1 MENPLN
7 QYNPMQ
13 TAVALLQPTVSYAQ
27 KRADA
32 DRRLALQAMITQQ
45 QQQEAEL
52 AQQRGL
58 YAQQTMAA
66 LLDQPFLEAD
76 QNRFRD
82 YLDSMRETMNKRVQE
97 DYDGDYDRYEKYGLQ
112 TDMQQMA
119 LSAVR
124 SPLYKAAQKRR
135 TDWLLFQKD
144 QQDGKI
150 DRYVSWRLKDGTTKT
165 GTVAQNYAD
174 FDNGLTE
181 DFSYNGGYKVSGKW
195 KDYFSKTYSP
205 RAGVLGRFAVD
216 QARPEEIAQ
225 AIATEEGLTGTD
237 ASQYIMRTANLLT
250 PTYYKYDPRDPYK
263 EEDLALDKLQ
273 FQETVRSNR
282 ADEANARE
290 ANRIRAMNAKTA
302 KQALG
307 GAISSYGV
315 LESANN
321 IITRAPGTDLPGAI
335 PASFFD
341 ANLTPETKTTADGKK
356 AVKTGSL
363 VGFDGQQ
370 VWTSFVPGLQARKL
384 RDGTYAYKTN
394 QLGKAYVAVPNGQ
407 GGLDFRATDL
417 TGLDYEIVGG
427 GPIYADFNNATL
439 SDARALQDQ
448 VSKTKTFL
456 PAVRV
461 RISSEQAKRARS
473 GKLFD
478 SPLNLGGDSTGGYAA
493 FGNVDTPTGKGAYT
507 YVDKDEQTGRQYYEF
522 DIVFPSQPTAAAKNA
537 LLQRERSQFTEP
549 GQTAAQQSI
558 GMMIMELNA
567 LDN

>member
-7 QYNPMQ
+7 AYNPLQ

-32 DRRLALQAMITQQ
+32 DRRLALQAMITQH
-45 QQQEAEL
+45 QQQEAEV
-52 AQQRGL
+52 AQQRAL
-58 YAQQTMAA
+58 YTQQSMAA
-66 LLDQPFLEAD
+66 LLDHPFLEAD
-76 QNRFRD
+76 QNRWRD
-82 YLDSMRETMNKRVQE
+82 YTDSMRETINKRVQE
-97 DYDGDYDRYEKYGLQ
+97 DFGGDYDRYEKYGLQ

-124 SPLYKAAQKRR
+124 SPLYKAAQQRR

-150 DRYVSWRLKDGTTKT
+150 DRYVSWKLNDGTTKT
-165 GTVAQNYAD
+165 GTVAQNYQD

-195 KDYFSKTYSP
+195 KDYFAKTYSP

-237 ASQYIMRTANLLT
+237 ALQYIQRTANMLT

-290 ANRIRAMNAKTA
+290 ANRIRAQNAKTA
-302 KQALG
+302 KQALDG
-307 GAISSYGV
+307 SISSYDV
-315 LESANN
+315 LLSNRN
-321 IITRAPGTDLPGAI
+321 IVTKKPGTDLPSAV
-335 PASFFD
+335 PASFFGYD
-341 ANLTPETKTTADGKK
+341 LKPETTKGDDGKDYI
-356 AVKTGSL
+356 KTGSL
-363 VGFDGQQ
+363 VGYDGRQ

-384 RDGTYAYKTN
+384 RDGSYAYKTN
-394 QLGKAYVAVPNGQ
+394 QIGKAYVSVPNAQ

-417 TGLDYEIVGG
+417 SGVDYEIVGG
-427 GPIYADFNNATL
+427 GPVYV
-439 SDARALQDQ
+439 DANRAGSSPAKRLTD
-448 VSKTKTFL
+448 SKTNTPDFY
-456 PAVRV
+456 PTV
-461 RISSEQAKRARS
+461 RIRLSSEQAKRARS

-478 SPLNLGGDSTGGYAA
+478 SPFNPLGADREDGLL
-493 FGNVDTPTGKGAYT
+493 GNVDTPTGKGAYT
-507 YVDKDEQTGRQYYEF
+507 YVDKDEQTGRRYYEF
-522 DIVFPSQPTAAAKNA
+522 DVVFAHQPTAAAISDNF
-537 LLQRERSQFTEP
+537 LNTLQQFNTS
-549 GQTAAQQSI
+549 GQTAARKSL
-558 GMMIMELNA
+558 GMMIMDLN
-567 LDN
+567 DMDR